1 MHEGEHVRFALQI
14 VVGGADAIDGHG
26 QLIFQQTKDA
36 PAKIAGDFRVKT
48 NDDVGLQMGR
58 NDPVGAIEL
67 KRSFVLHD
75 KLKGHGSGGTGE
87 GKEEGKERKEGKG
100 NKVVVLGCRKE
111 MEERLNTTYWK

>member
-1 MHEGEHVRFALQI
+1 MYEGEHVRFALQI

-87 GKEEGKERKEGKG
+87 GKEEGKERKQGKG
-100 NKVVVLGCRKE
+100 NKGKETRLRYWVVKKKWRKD
-111 MEERLNTTYWK
+111 